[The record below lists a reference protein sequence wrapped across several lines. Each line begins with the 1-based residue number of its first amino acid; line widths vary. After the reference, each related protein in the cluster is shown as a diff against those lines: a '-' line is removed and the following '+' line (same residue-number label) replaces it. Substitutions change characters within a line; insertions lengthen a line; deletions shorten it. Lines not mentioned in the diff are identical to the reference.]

1 MNQIYLGIKF
11 ALSYFTALPIR
22 FGTNDDLSLPQVL
35 LSMLLT
41 LPFVG
46 LLLSSLA
53 IGVFVALEPLGWLAA
68 IMAGVIYMALYGFI
82 HTEAIIDVA
91 DAVYAKH
98 SGKDPYV
105 IIKEPSVGAMGVLY
119 GVSFLILKIS
129 ALSYLLMHHLFVPFM
144 AITVISRISLLILI
158 RTYEFRSSFV
168 SQLKESLHFLPLVIL
183 ISLYVALGWWFL
195 SWHFMALL
203 GIGIASALLLASLAK
218 RSLGFVNGDVL
229 GMSLEGVELILILTV
244 LLVWI

>member
-1 MNQIYLGIKF
+1 MKQIYLGIKF
-11 ALSYFTALPIR
+11 ALSYFTALPIH
-22 FGTNDDLSLPQVL
+22 FGANDDLSRSKVL

-53 IGVFVALEPLGWLAA
+53 IGVFVTLEPLGWLAA
-68 IMAGVIYMALYGFI
+68 IIAGVIYMALYGFI

-129 ALSYLLMHHLFVPFM
+129 ALSYLLMNHLFLPFM
-144 AITVISRISLLILI
+144 AIAAISRISLLILI
-158 RTYEFRSSFV
+158 RVHEFRSSFV
-168 SQLKESLHFLPLVIL
+168 SQLKSSLYFFPLVIL
-183 ISLYVALGWWFL
+183 ISLYSALGWWFL
-195 SWHFMALL
+195 SWPFMALF
-203 GIGIASALLLASLAK
+203 GIGIVSALLFSSLAK

-229 GMSLEGVELILILTV
+229 GMSLEGVELILMIAV
-244 LLVWI
+244 LLAWS

>member
-1 MNQIYLGIKF
+1 MKQILLGIKF
-11 ALSYFTALPIR
+11 ALSYFTALPIH
-22 FGTNDDLSLPQVL
+22 FGANDDLSRSQVL

-53 IGVFVALEPLGWLAA
+53 IGVFVTLEPLGWLAA
-68 IMAGVIYMALYGFI
+68 IIAGVIYMALYGFI

-129 ALSYLLMHHLFVPFM
+129 ALSYLLMNHLFLPFM
-144 AITVISRISLLILI
+144 AIAAISRISLLILI
-158 RTYEFRSSFV
+158 RVHEFRSSFV
-168 SQLKESLHFLPLVIL
+168 SQLKSSLYFFPLVIL
-183 ISLYVALGWWFL
+183 ISLYSALGWWFL
-195 SWHFMALL
+195 SWPFMALF
-203 GIGIASALLLASLAK
+203 GIGIVSALLFSSLAK

-229 GMSLEGVELILILTV
+229 GMSLEGVELILMIAV
-244 LLVWI
+244 LLAWS

>member
-1 MNQIYLGIKF
+1 MKHIILGIKF

-22 FGTNDDLSLPQVL
+22 FGANDDLSHPKVL
-35 LSMLLT
+35 LSMLLA

-46 LLLSSLA
+46 LLLSTIM

-68 IMAGVIYMALYGFI
+68 IIAGVMYMALYGFI

-129 ALSYLLMHHLFVPFM
+129 ALSYLLMHHLFLPFM
-144 AITVISRISLLILI
+144 AIAAISRISLLVLI
-158 RTYEFRSSFV
+158 RAYAFRSLFV
-168 SQLKESLHFLPLVIL
+168 SQLKENLPLLPLAIV
-183 ISLYVALGWWFL
+183 ISLYTALGGWFF

-203 GIGIASALLLASLAK
+203 GIGIASALALSALAK
-218 RSLGFVNGDVL
+218 RSLGFINGDVL
-229 GMSLEGVELILILTV
+229 GMSLEGVELILMLAV
-244 LLVWI
+244 LLAWV

>member
-1 MNQIYLGIKF
+1 VKQILLGIKF
-11 ALSYFTALPIR
+11 ALSYFTALPIH
-22 FGTNDDLSLPQVL
+22 FGANDDLSRSQVL

-53 IGVFVALEPLGWLAA
+53 IGVFVTLEPLGWLAA
-68 IMAGVIYMALYGFI
+68 IIAGVIYMALYGFI

-129 ALSYLLMHHLFVPFM
+129 ALSYLLMNHLFLPFM
-144 AITVISRISLLILI
+144 AIAAISRISLLILI
-158 RTYEFRSSFV
+158 RVHEFRSSFV
-168 SQLKESLHFLPLVIL
+168 SQLKSSLYFFPLVIL
-183 ISLYVALGWWFL
+183 ISLYSALGWWFL
-195 SWHFMALL
+195 SWPFMALF
-203 GIGIASALLLASLAK
+203 GIGIVSALLFSSLAK

-229 GMSLEGVELILILTV
+229 GMSLEGVELILMIAV
-244 LLVWI
+244 LLAWS

>member
-1 MNQIYLGIKF
+1 VKQIYLGIKF
-11 ALSYFTALPIR
+11 ALSYFTALPIH
-22 FGTNDDLSLPQVL
+22 FGANDDLSRSKVL

-53 IGVFVALEPLGWLAA
+53 IGVFVTLEPLGWLAA
-68 IMAGVIYMALYGFI
+68 IIAGVIYMALYGFI

-129 ALSYLLMHHLFVPFM
+129 ALSYLLMNHLFLPFM
-144 AITVISRISLLILI
+144 AIAAISRISLLILI
-158 RTYEFRSSFV
+158 RVHEFRSSFV
-168 SQLKESLHFLPLVIL
+168 SQLKSSLYFFPLVIL
-183 ISLYVALGWWFL
+183 ISLYSALGWWFL
-195 SWHFMALL
+195 SWPFMALF
-203 GIGIASALLLASLAK
+203 GIGIVSALLFSSLAK

-229 GMSLEGVELILILTV
+229 GMSLEGVELILMIAV
-244 LLVWI
+244 LLAWS

>member
-1 MNQIYLGIKF
+1 
-11 ALSYFTALPIR
+11 
-22 FGTNDDLSLPQVL
+22 
-35 LSMLLT
+35 
-41 LPFVG
+41 VG

-53 IGVFVALEPLGWLAA
+53 IGVFVTLEPLGWLAA
-68 IMAGVIYMALYGFI
+68 IIAGVIYMALYGFI

-129 ALSYLLMHHLFVPFM
+129 ALSYLLMNHLFLPFM
-144 AITVISRISLLILI
+144 AIAAISRISLLILI
-158 RTYEFRSSFV
+158 RVHEFRSSFV
-168 SQLKESLHFLPLVIL
+168 SQLKSSLYFFPLVIL
-183 ISLYVALGWWFL
+183 ISLYSALGWWFL
-195 SWHFMALL
+195 SWPFMALF
-203 GIGIASALLLASLAK
+203 GIGIVSALLFSSLAK

-229 GMSLEGVELILILTV
+229 GMSLEGVELILMIAV
-244 LLVWI
+244 LLAWS

>member
-1 MNQIYLGIKF
+1 MKQIYLGIKF
-11 ALSYFTALPIR
+11 ALSYFTALPIH
-22 FGTNDDLSLPQVL
+22 FGINDDLSRPKVL
-35 LSMLLT
+35 LSMLLA

-46 LLLSSLA
+46 LLLSGLV

-68 IMAGVIYMALYGFI
+68 IIAGVMYMALYGFI

-129 ALSYLLMHHLFVPFM
+129 ALSYLLMHHLFLPFM
-144 AITVISRISLLILI
+144 AIAAISRISLLVLI
-158 RTYEFRSSFV
+158 RAYEFRSSFV
-168 SQLKESLHFLPLVIL
+168 SQLKESLPFLPLAIV
-183 ISLYVALGWWFL
+183 ISLYTALGGWFL

-203 GIGIASALLLASLAK
+203 GIGIASALFLSSLAK
-218 RSLGFVNGDVL
+218 RSLGFINGDVL
-229 GMSLEGVELILILTV
+229 GMSLEGVELILMLAV
-244 LLVWI
+244 LLTWV